1 MKSIFKYVSVYCWF
15 LGMQGSI
22 QLDILVLDD
31 QSETL
36 GALVPGS
43 PIPPGDLI
51 DVVYI
56 SDVSIAAS
64 TPQSLVM
71 DYGGNLS
78 RVSLGLSFQV
88 TCAANFFGSDCNTA
102 CQGRDDALGHFT
114 CNPVNGSMV
123 CLPGYQNL
131 AVNCT
136 ECIPLDGCC
145 EFLTPKLSVKFCVHV
160 CACLC
165 MQSHRLYCLH
175 FYPMV

>member
-1 MKSIFKYVSVYCWF
+1 
-15 LGMQGSI
+15 MQGSI
-22 QLDILVLDD
+22 QLDILILDD

-56 SDVSIAAS
+56 SDVNIPAS

-78 RVSLGLSFQV
+78 RVLVGLSFQV
-88 TCAANFFGSDCNTA
+88 ICAVNFFGSDCNSV
-102 CQGRDDALGHFT
+102 CQGRDDPLGHFT
-114 CNPVNGSMV
+114 CDPVNGRMV

-131 AVNCT
+131 ATNCT
-136 ECIPLDGCC
+136 ECVPLEGCC
-145 EFLTPKLSVKFCVHV
+145 EFFTLKLT
-160 CACLC
+160 
-165 MQSHRLYCLH
+165 
-175 FYPMV
+175 